1 MAGTADTKANSNR
14 RKQKSIISQWQ
25 PLRDSAWDKAHGLRF
40 VRRTHREASG
50 IVRYGTGKEL
60 QDDEECGCVTC
71 TPSRPSSHSPH
82 RNSVVADA
90 RVSGANPVTTSV
102 EYAAD

>member
-60 QDDEECGCVTC
+60 QMMRNAVVLPALPHALPATALTGI
-71 TPSRPSSHSPH
+71 PSSPTP
-82 RNSVVADA
+82 
-90 RVSGANPVTTSV
+90 VS
-102 EYAAD
+102 AALTP